1 MAIGLATAFQLVLL
15 CTGVV
20 LSAMGYHTYRTWD
33 QPGTVPFV
41 AFVSITGIGLVGIAV
56 ASLAAPTFDIGGHIW
71 SPLGISLWA
80 LTMIP
85 WITFVLQYTGTYTR
99 ITRRTIVALT
109 LPAAAFPLLFTSIW
123 FGERTIFSM
132 LGSLSALYLIGLL
145 TIGCY
150 LVVRTSYRYGHL
162 TLRQGVVLS
171 LAPVTHFIIANFSGP
186 IIESLGEGPA
196 VGMFTLGMVGCTAAV
211 GASLY
216 RYETFQ
222 STPAVGRIGE
232 RVIVRQT
239 EDLMFV
245 VDEEERVIRLNR
257 TAADRLDVS
266 KTGALGEELSEV
278 IGASIDDVEGMET
291 IELLTDEGSR
301 QFDPVISR
309 LTDQHD
315 RELGHT
321 LSLHDVT
328 ELELREQRLE
338 VLNRVLRHNLRN
350 QIEVIKSNAEVLAD
364 GTADGYAHSIIKS
377 ADRLTELGRS
387 ARSIDQIVSQ
397 PSTTGDVDVAAL
409 VREIAENARTQN
421 GVELSLSVPEE
432 AMVVT
437 ERHALVAATESAI
450 KNALSRADTEVRATL
465 ERIEPGYCLTVVDD
479 GPGIPDEEIET
490 ISAGTETPLQHATG
504 LGLWRLKWAVTKFNG
519 ELSIDNDGRT
529 TVELRVPDQDR

>member
-1 MAIGLATAFQLVLL
+1 
-15 CTGVV
+15 
-20 LSAMGYHTYRTWD
+20 
-33 QPGTVPFV
+33 
-41 AFVSITGIGLVGIAV
+41 
-56 ASLAAPTFDIGGHIW
+56 
-71 SPLGISLWA
+71 
-80 LTMIP
+80 
-85 WITFVLQYTGTYTR
+85 
-99 ITRRTIVALT
+99 

-123 FGERTIFSM
+123 FGERTILSI

-171 LAPVTHFIIANFSGP
+171 LAPVTFFMIANFSGP
-186 IIESLGEGPA
+186 LVESLGEGGA
-196 VGMFTLGMVGCTAAV
+196 VGVFALGMVGFTAAV

-364 GTADGYAHSIIKS
+364 ETADGYADSIIES

-450 KNALSRADTEVRATL
+450 KNALSRADTEVRVTL
-465 ERIEPGYCLTVVDD
+465 EPIEPGHCLTVVDD

-504 LGLWRLKWAVTKFNG
+504 LGLWQLKWAVTKFNG